1 MTNISSAY
9 TSHAHAL
16 RDLGAGLHHRGWSL
30 GTSSN
35 YSIVVNRDPLRLL
48 QTASGKD
55 KGRLN
60 ADDFVVI
67 DGEGRVEQGAPN
79 KPSAEMWLH
88 LVLARHGAGAI
99 LHTHSVWSTLLSD
112 RYGTAGVLLE
122 GYEMLK
128 GLSGIATHDT
138 TKRVTVFENT
148 QDIHALAA
156 TVDAQLQ
163 GDAPALTHGF
173 LLRRHGLY
181 AWGKDLDE
189 ARRHLEVF
197 EFLFE
202 VEGRKL
208 SMR

>member
-1 MTNISSAY
+1 MNISDAY
-9 TSHAHAL
+9 KAQVRAL
-16 RDLGAGLHHRGWSL
+16 ADLGAGLHHRGWSL

-35 YSIVVNRDPLRLL
+35 YSIVVNREPLRLL

-55 KGRLN
+55 KGRLG
-60 ADDFVVI
+60 ADDFVLI
-67 DGEGRVEQGAPN
+67 DGAGRVEEGAPN

-99 LHTHSVWSTLLSD
+99 IHTHSVWSTLLSD
-112 RYGTAGVLLE
+112 RYGTAGVPLE

-128 GLSGIATHDT
+128 GLRGITTHEAS
-138 TKRVTVFENT
+138 KRVTVFENT
-148 QDIHALAA
+148 QDIEALS
-156 TVDAQLQ
+156 TLVDAQLSASPP
-163 GDAPALTHGF
+163 GLTHGF

-189 ARRHLEVF
+189 ARRHLEIF

-202 VEGRKL
+202 VEGRRL

>member
-1 MTNISSAY
+1 MNISDAYSAQV
-9 TSHAHAL
+9 SAL

-35 YSIVVNRDPLRLL
+35 YSIVTQREPLRLL

-55 KGRLN
+55 KGRLG
-60 ADDFVVI
+60 ADDFVLI
-67 DGEGRVEQGAPN
+67 DGAGRVEAGAPN
-79 KPSAEMWLH
+79 RPSAEMWLH

-99 LHTHSVWSTLLSD
+99 IHTHSVWSTLLSD
-112 RYGTAGVLLE
+112 RYGTAGVPLE

-128 GLSGIATHDT
+128 GLSGITTHEAS
-138 TKRVTVFENT
+138 KRVTVFENT
-148 QDIHALAA
+148 QDIEALSAA
-156 TVDAQLQ
+156 VDAQLSASPP
-163 GDAPALTHGF
+163 GLTHGF

-189 ARRHLEVF
+189 ARRHLEIF

-202 VEGRKL
+202 VEGRRL
-208 SMR
+208 SLR